1 MSYLGVTKTAM
12 DMLKSA
18 LIKRGK
24 LSVKVTFDSERFSKI
39 FAVTSSGAL
48 NLSAVVKKGIK
59 YGQFKRLAEE
69 IPFTTGDWSTVLNL
83 NERTMQRYKN
93 EQKTFDPIYSDKILQ
108 IAILY
113 KTGNEV
119 FGDKLSF
126 DTWLETK
133 SIALGGKKPKEL
145 LDNTFGISLVKDE
158 LLRIENGI
166 LA

>member
-1 MSYLGVTKTAM
+1 MA
-12 DMLKSA
+12 KSVI
-18 LIKRGK
+18 IKRGK
-24 LSVKVTFDSERFSKI
+24 FSVKVAFDSDRFSKI
-39 FAVTSSGAL
+39 FAATSSGAL
-48 NLSAVVKKGIK
+48 SLSAAVKKGVR
-59 YGQFKRLAEE
+59 YAQFKKLSEE
-69 IPFTTGDWSTVLNL
+69 IPFTAGDWSTVLNL

-113 KTGNEV
+113 SLGIEV
-119 FGDKLSF
+119 FGDKANF

-133 SIALGGKKPKEL
+133 NVALGGEKPKEL

-158 LLRIENGI
+158 LNRIENGI